1 MAMVLLVAAPDAGE
15 PNVGPGCA
23 DLLRQLGISR
33 ISLLRDG
40 SVTGVVLE
48 GWAFDPAQADE
59 ASRAIFPGMNAAVR
73 TFREI
78 EHVAVSGTRGNRR
91 SE

>member
-23 DLLRQLGISR
+23 DLLRELGISR
-33 ISLLRDG
+33 ISFLRDD

-48 GWAFDPAQADE
+48 GWAFDPAQAAE
-59 ASRAIFPGMNAAVR
+59 ASRAIFPGMSAAVR
-73 TFREI
+73 TFHEI
-78 EHVAVSGTRGNRR
+78 EHVAVAGTRGNRR